1 MNHPVKPHNADGSL
15 MSMRYCLIV
24 TMIHVH
30 LILSGKPGEGG
41 GNPCGDHQA
50 SSPPA
55 GRQEQSQDV
64 ETGPDCNVQ
73 DDPQSTQDF
82 SHLEVLSPKM
92 Q

>member
-1 MNHPVKPHNADGSL
+1 MGKVISIHL
-15 MSMRYCLIV
+15 MLI
-24 TMIHVH
+24 
-30 LILSGKPGEGG
+30 GKPGEVE
-41 GNPCGDHQA
+41 GNPCGDHPA

-82 SHLEVLSPKM
+82 SHLEVLSPEM